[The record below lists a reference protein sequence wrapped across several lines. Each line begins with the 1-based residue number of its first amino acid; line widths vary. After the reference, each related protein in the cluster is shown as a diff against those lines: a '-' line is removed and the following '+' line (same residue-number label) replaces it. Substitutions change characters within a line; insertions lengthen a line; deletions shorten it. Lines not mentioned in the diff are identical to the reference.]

1 MDLFDS
7 DSEEELPAGWEERST
22 ADGRV
27 FYANHQTQSTQWA
40 HPVTGK
46 RKRIAGELPFGWTS
60 GVDEKGLLFYIDH
73 LNKRTTY
80 TDPRLAFAVE
90 ESGNPKEF
98 NQRFDAYSTAR
109 GVLQGRD
116 LSDKYAII
124 TGANSG
130 IGFETA
136 LSLALHGVHVVLA
149 CRNLKKAN
157 AAAAKIRAE
166 LEAAKVDVM
175 FLDLASL
182 RSIKQFAENYILR
195 QWPVDMLICNAA
207 VFGVPWQ
214 LTEDG
219 FETTFQVN
227 HLGHFYLIKLLEETL
242 IQSAPSRVVVVAS
255 ESHSSNKLD
264 LTTLSMKKSEYW
276 PILAYG
282 RSKLCNVLMSYETN
296 RRLKDKG
303 VTCVSL
309 HPGNM
314 IYTGIKNNWWLWRF
328 LFFLVR
334 PFTKSL
340 VRLLINEFLNQGAA
354 TTVYCATARELEG
367 IGGLY
372 FNSCCPC
379 LPSEEALSEEVAK
392 ALWEYCDNI
401 IEQRLSG
408 YSL

>member
-1 MDLFDS
+1 MELFDS

-22 ADGRV
+22 TDGRV
-27 FYANHQTQSTQWA
+27 FYANHQSETTQWA
-40 HPVTGK
+40 HPATGK

-73 LNKRTTY
+73 LQKRTTY

-90 ESGNPKEF
+90 ESNNPQEF
-98 NQRFDAYSTAR
+98 NQRFDAYSTAL

-116 LSDKYAII
+116 LSGKYAII

-136 LSLALHGVHVVLA
+136 RSLALHGVHVVLA
-149 CRNLKKAN
+149 CRNLRKAN
-157 AAAAKIRAE
+157 AAAGKIRDE
-166 LEAAKVDVM
+166 LGPAKVDVM
-175 FLDLASL
+175 YLDLASL
-182 RSIKQFAENYILR
+182 RSIKQFAENYKLR

-207 VFGVPWQ
+207 VFGHPWQ

-227 HLGHFYLIKLLEETL
+227 HLGHFYLMQLLEDTL
-242 IQSAPSRVVVVAS
+242 IQSAPARVVVVSS
-255 ESHSSNKLD
+255 ESHRFVNLGSNKLD
-264 LTTLSMKKSEYW
+264 LDNLSVDQSDYW

-282 RSKLCNVLMSYETN
+282 QSKLCNIMMSYEFDN
-296 RRLKDKG
+296 RMRSKG
-303 VTCVSL
+303 VTCAAL

-314 IYTGIKNNWWLWRF
+314 IYTGIKNNWWMWRLLW
-328 LFFLVR
+328 LLAR
-334 PFTKSL
+334 PFSKSL
-340 VRLLINEFLNQGAA
+340 QQGAA

-379 LPSEEALSEEVAK
+379 LPSEEASDEGLGE
-392 ALWEYCDNI
+392 ALREKCNSMI
-401 IEQRLSG
+401 QQRLSR
-408 YSL
+408 YCL